1 MKHLWDYRVS
11 DPLPVREWRPD
22 ILQFRQFA
30 EVSGNFN
37 PVHLD
42 DAYARR
48 VGLEGAVAQGV
59 LTIAQLGAMLTDW
72 MGEEGTLKSLEV
84 RFEKMVRAGER
95 ILCSGYIKE
104 KGPNAFICKLCA
116 TNGHGEKVL
125 SGSAV
130 VTFNHPEGL
139 EGGRCRIRSY

>member
-1 MKHLWDYRVS
+1 MKHLWDYRVN

-48 VGLEGAVAQGV
+48 AGLEGAVAQGV
-59 LTIAQLGAMLTDW
+59 LTMAQLGAMLTDW

-95 ILCSGYIKE
+95 ILCSGYIKDTSL
-104 KGPNAFICKLCA
+104 NALICEIMVVNDRA
-116 TNGHGEKVL
+116 EKVL

-130 VTFNHPEGL
+130 VTFNTPEN
-139 EGGRCRIRSY
+139 